1 MCGGVLTGSN
11 ACWHSV
17 LLCWSELMTVI
28 ALVCAVLGPQF
39 GSWLAAQMH
48 GGWLFAAIWPYIR
61 WVAIA
66 GFTVLTVETIY
77 FLAPNVRQRFVSQIP
92 GAVLAVLTWIAA
104 SWGLGWYLHNFGQ
117 YNQTFGA
124 MGAMVA
130 LMLWFYVTALAII
143 LGAEI
148 NSELLQAAGQHLLQK
163 ELSEPFSVSRRVED
177 PHDLRKSA

>member
-1 MCGGVLTGSN
+1 M
-11 ACWHSV
+11 HS
-17 LLCWSELMTVI
+17 
-28 ALVCAVLGPQF
+28 
-39 GSWLAAQMH
+39 
-48 GGWLFAAIWPYIR
+48 GWLFAVIWPYIR

-77 FLAPNVRQRFVSQIP
+77 FLAPNARQRFVSQIP
-92 GAVLAVLTWIAA
+92 GAVLAVLSWIAA
-104 SWGLGWYLHNFGQ
+104 SWGWDGISITSGQ
-117 YNQTFGA
+117 YNQTLGA

-163 ELSEPFSVSRRVED
+163 DLSEPFPVSPRVEGH
-177 PHDLRKSA
+177 HDLRKSA